1 MFQEIVDYVINVEG
15 YFKKVRDFYFMVM
28 YDMCKLCQILYD
40 FIGKMEIFD
49 KDFSF
54 LMKIWNVLN
63 FEEIDMKS
71 MVVDDIFLDVVIL
84 F

>member
-1 MFQEIVDYVINVEG
+1 
-15 YFKKVRDFYFMVM
+15 
-28 YDMCKLCQILYD
+28 
-40 FIGKMEIFD
+40 MEIFD

-63 FEEIDMKS
+63 FEGIDMKS